1 MRDLA
6 IRGSGDI
13 LGSEQSGYIDAIGM
27 DLYMKL
33 LNEAIHEEK
42 GLLKEE
48 PHIRKYQ
55 VSISRHVE

>member
-13 LGSEQSGYIDAIGM
+13 LGSEQSGYIDAVGM

-33 LNEAIHEEK
+33 LNDAIQEEK
-42 GLLKEE
+42 GIMSEE
-48 PHIRKYQ
+48 DNTRKFL
-55 VSISRHVE
+55 

>member
-1 MRDLA
+1 
-6 IRGSGDI
+6 
-13 LGSEQSGYIDAIGM
+13 M

-55 VSISRHVE
+55 VSISRHVEENYVGDDAIRIDIHQ